1 MAAER
6 PLGRLLTA
14 LALSAGLLFAPPLV
28 AGDEISEAEQVV
40 FMQPHL
46 DNVAGDRD
54 LHYAFH
60 REETEQPAL
69 DDTVTLFVRA
79 DGERGRVVTAEFLHG
94 EHALTLPEVTH
105 ATANPV
111 VLYFLERDVRDMH
124 RRLGGKEHYFRKRIR
139 MALANEAT
147 VEAVRFEYD
156 GQTRSGTRVT
166 VQPYA
171 GDPNVHRFQGLDNK
185 RYEFTFSDDVPGGIF
200 ELGTVV
206 TGDKTRKV
214 PEIREALT
222 LSPDKG

>member
-1 MAAER
+1 
-6 PLGRLLTA
+6 
-14 LALSAGLLFAPPLV
+14 
-28 AGDEISEAEQVV
+28 
-40 FMQPHL
+40 
-46 DNVAGDRD
+46 
-54 LHYAFH
+54 
-60 REETEQPAL
+60 
-69 DDTVTLFVRA
+69 
-79 DGERGRVVTAEFLHG
+79 
-94 EHALTLPEVTH
+94 
-105 ATANPV
+105 
-111 VLYFLERDVRDMH
+111 
-124 RRLGGKEHYFRKRIR
+124 